1 MEFISFSQFLW
12 QVFNFLLFYF
22 IVARYV
28 VPPVQ
33 KMLADRQKE
42 IEGGLEYAKRAKLE
56 YEESNQKREELLRE
70 ARLEGARIVEEAKK
84 RAGVIVAEA
93 KEIAQKEAQLEAQKV
108 IASAETVAKARME
121 NLDKEV
127 IELALEVL
135 EKSMRQTLGD
145 SHELVKREVSQL
157 HKVKEYIA

>member
-33 KMLADRQKE
+33 KMLAKRQQE
-42 IEGGLEYAKRAKLE
+42 IEDGLEYARRAKQE
-56 YEESNQKREELLRE
+56 YEESDRKREELLRE
-70 ARLEGARIVEEAKK
+70 TRHEGARIVEEAKK
-84 RAGVIVAEA
+84 RAELIVKEA
-93 KEIAQKEAQLEAQKV
+93 KVIAQKEAQLEAQKIV
-108 IASAETVAKARME
+108 ASAEAAAKTRME

-127 IELALEVL
+127 IELALGVL
-135 EKSMRQTLGD
+135 EKSLRQTLGK
-145 SHELVKREVSQL
+145 SHELVKREVSAL
-157 HKVKEYIA
+157 HKVKEYIS